1 MSAAGIGYA
10 AAVATAIIF
19 LVAALAK
26 LRNINKTAQEF
37 DDLGLRHPEFFAR
50 IVPFAEIA
58 ITALLIIVPAVG
70 AIAAMVTLAFFTTFL
85 VGRLRKG
92 VRAPCACFGA
102 ISNAPLGPSTIV
114 RNVLF
119 FVLAATSLLATKPVS
134 PSVVDV
140 VVVVIALL
148 IGVGLVRFTD
158 IVIER

>member
-1 MSAAGIGYA
+1 MSAAGIGYT

-26 LRNINKTAQEF
+26 MRDFNKTAREF
-37 DDLGLRHPEFFAR
+37 DDLGLRHPDFFAR
-50 IVPFAEIA
+50 IVPLTEIA

-70 AIAAMVTLAFFTTFL
+70 AIAALVTLAFFTTFL
-85 VGRLRKG
+85 LGRLRQG

-119 FVLAATSLLATKPVS
+119 FVLAATSLLAERPVS
-134 PSVVDV
+134 PTALEI
-140 VVVVIALL
+140 VVVVIALV
-148 IGVGLVRFTD
+148 IGVGLVRFAD
-158 IVIER
+158 IVSKR